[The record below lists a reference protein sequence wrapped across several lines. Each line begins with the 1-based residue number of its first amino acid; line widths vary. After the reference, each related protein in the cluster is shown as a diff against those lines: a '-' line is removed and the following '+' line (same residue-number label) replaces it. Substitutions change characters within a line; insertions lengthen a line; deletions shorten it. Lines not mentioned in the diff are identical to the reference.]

1 MQYPGLKGF
10 LKSITIADKILFVS
24 LLLVSVLGIFFIKGV
39 LPKGKT
45 VLIKVGDRPMYSLP
59 IDRDKTVSVEGPEG
73 KTVIEIKDHKVRILD
88 SPCPN
93 KLCIK
98 QGWVENGAIICVP
111 NRVTVMIGDYDDEPH
126 KIVDAITG

>member
-1 MQYPGLKGF
+1 MQYPSLKEF

-24 LLLVSVLGIFFIKGV
+24 LILVSVSGIFFIKGV

-45 VLIKVGDRPMYSLP
+45 VLIKAGDRPVYVLP
-59 IDRDKTVSVEGPEG
+59 IDRDETVSVEGPQG
-73 KTVIEIKDHKVRILD
+73 KTVIEIKNHKVRIAD

-98 QGWVENGAIICVP
+98 QGWVERGAIICIP
-111 NRVTVMIGDYDDEPH
+111 NRVTVMIGNHDDEPP